1 MKYIAPYGAQPEPV
15 ALINEYFKGNE
26 HIFASVLTFEN
37 IEWEAKMLNLAE
49 MSIPENLVFDL
60 HLDMILNQGTKAVTN
75 YYKDLISGKNEILEQ
90 AKIKLKVPNSTKIN
104 EAAEIFRLRVK
115 DRLTTLLTEE
125 AVASSLTNPFG
136 GLAASLM
143 GGVKPATAPA
153 TPATPTTPAAPAG
166 QIAGT
171 PEEFD
176 AALAG
181 GADTQHS
188 DGGVFGFL
196 KNLYYG
202 LTEDGSAIGIL
213 HLVLDILGL
222 LPGAYGA
229 IADIIN
235 AIIYF
240 IRAATAPEGKSGS
253 FWLLGSISLIAA
265 LLFGAG
271 DMLKLLK
278 PGAKAAGPVIEAIIK
293 GGGKG
298 GGEILAKL
306 PAKESG
312 PAIKL
317 LRFISKNIV
326 DVLGKA
332 TDMLGK
338 FFEVFIAKVV
348 GWIPFIGK
356 PLKGFFET
364 MGKAF
369 SKQGEKLGKFSKEFG
384 EAEKVAINLAAK
396 DADVAVEAML
406 KDSKIAMEIDPVT
419 NTAKIIGSDGKLLAK
434 EFPAEHLVKAFDKKA
449 PGLFAVGEEKAIA
462 KYYSS
467 VASSNT
473 KMLEEVG
480 AYFLK
485 QSWGATKGIGKL
497 SLFIGKQVLKLITG
511 DAQLSGYKEEEIMY
525 HGNSAMQNWVAQE
538 IHKQKEETGATYLP
552 AANFDSS
559 EKETFDRITDYQNN
573 YAKLFGQP
581 SIIPVIY
588 KKYGDT
594 DDQFKDFWS
603 SVSKGTVNT
612 PELENIATYSE
623 KEKGVKESLSHL
635 RYIIP
640 YSRF

>member
-75 YYKDLISGKNEILEQ
+75 YYKELISGKNEILEQ

-115 DRLTTLLTEE
+115 DRLTTLLTEQ
-125 AVASSLTNPFG
+125 AAAALSLTNPFG

-143 GGVKPATAPA
+143 GGVPPVTAPA
-153 TPATPTTPAAPAG
+153 TPATPTTSAARAG

-181 GADTQHS
+181 GAATQNS
-188 DGGVFGFL
+188 EGGVFGFL

-202 LTEDGSAIGIL
+202 ITEDGSSIGIL

-240 IRAATAPEGKSGS
+240 IRGK
-253 FWLLGSISLIAA
+253 WLLGCISLIAA
-265 LLFGAG
+265 LVFGAG
-271 DMLKLLK
+271 DMIKLLK
-278 PGAKAAGPVIEAIIK
+278 PGAKAAEPVIAAIIK

-317 LRFISKNIV
+317 LRFIAKNV
-326 DVLGKA
+326 VEALGKA

-364 MGKAF
+364 IGKAF
-369 SKQGEKLGKFSKEFG
+369 SKQGENLGKFSKEFG

-419 NTAKIIGSDGKLLAK
+419 NTAKIIGSDGKLLTK

-485 QSWGATKGIGKL
+485 KGWGATKGIGKL

-511 DAQLSGYKEEEIMY
+511 IDPQKAGYKEEEIMY
-525 HGNSAMQNWVAQE
+525 QGNSAMQTFFAQE
-538 IHKQKEETGATYLP
+538 IHKQKEETGAVYLP

-559 EKETFDRITDYQNN
+559 EKETFDRITNYQNN

-594 DDQFKDFWS
+594 DDQFEDFWN
-603 SVSKGTVNT
+603 SVRKGTVDT

>member
-75 YYKDLISGKNEILEQ
+75 YYKELISGKNAILEQ

-115 DRLTTLLTEE
+115 DRLTTLLTEQ
-125 AVASSLTNPFG
+125 AVAPSLTNPFG

-181 GADTQHS
+181 GAATQHS

-202 LTEDGSAIGIL
+202 LTEDGSPLGIL

-240 IRAATAPEGKSGS
+240 IRGK
-253 FWLLGSISLIAA
+253 WLLGCISLIAA

-271 DMLKLLK
+271 DMIKLLK
-278 PGAKAAGPVIEAIIK
+278 PGAKAAEPVIAAIIK

-317 LRFISKNIV
+317 LRFIAKNIV

-332 TDMLGK
+332 TDILGK

-419 NTAKIIGSDGKLLAK
+419 KTAKIIGSDGTLLAK
-434 EFPAEHLVKAFDKKA
+434 EFPAEYLVKAFDKKA

-473 KMLEEVG
+473 KMLEGVG

-485 QSWGATKGIGKL
+485 QSWGATKGIGRL

-559 EKETFDRITDYQNN
+559 EKETFDRITNYQNN

-594 DDQFKDFWS
+594 DDQFEDFWS